1 MQTQRPL
8 AAAVWMSG
16 SVLSFTAMA
25 VAGRQIGGAHDTFEI
40 MLWRSVIGLAL
51 VVTVAGLAGRLGQ
64 ISRARLGRH
73 LLRNAVHFAGQN
85 LWFWALTAIPLAQL
99 FALEFT
105 SPIWVLLLSPLLLG
119 DRLTRMRVLAAG
131 LGFAGAMMV
140 ARPDLSQVDPAV
152 LAAAASALCFA
163 LSIIAT
169 KALTRQ
175 EGLVS
180 ILFWLTLMQSG
191 FGLLA
196 AGHDGAIALPTA
208 ATLPWLA
215 LIGLGGVV
223 AHLCLTKA
231 LSLASAAVV
240 VPIDFARLPL
250 IAVLAMW
257 LYGEPLDLWVLAG
270 GATIF
275 LGNFLNIRRESRP
288 AAA

>member
-1 MQTQRPL
+1 MTHRPL
-8 AAAVWMSG
+8 AAAAWMTG

-25 VAGRQIGGAHDTFEI
+25 VAGREIGGAHDTFEI
-40 MLWRSVIGLAL
+40 MFWRSAIGLGL
-51 VVTVAGLAGRLGQ
+51 VLAVGAAAGQLGR

-73 LLRNAVHFAGQN
+73 LMRNAVHFVGQN

-119 DRLTRMRVLAAG
+119 DPLTPRRMLAAA
-131 LGFAGAMMV
+131 LGFAGAMLV
-140 ARPDLSQVDPAV
+140 ARPDFTQVDPAV

-175 EGLVS
+175 ESLVS
-180 ILFWLTLMQSG
+180 ILFWLTLMQG
-191 FGLLA
+191 AMGLA
-196 AGHDGAIALPTA
+196 AAGWDGRMAAPDA

-215 LIGLGGVV
+215 LIGLAGLV
-223 AHLCLTKA
+223 AHLCLTRA
-231 LSLASAAVV
+231 LSLAPAAVV

-250 IAVLAMW
+250 IAVLAML

-270 GATIF
+270 GAVIF
-275 LGNFLNIRRESRP
+275 LGNFINLRR
-288 AAA
+288 